1 MYAKNDEVG
10 VMNIDTDKV
19 IQGKVIDVEQP
30 RVWVRLPT
38 QSVIEFKLHEKT
50 GKYLGKMAGLEL
62 TLV

>member
-1 MYAKNDEVG
+1 MYEKNNEVG
-10 VMNIDTDKV
+10 VKNIDSGKV
-19 IQGKVIDVEQP
+19 IQSKVIDVEYP